1 MKYFFYAYSVWVV
14 YVKWWKQYVLGV
26 FSLCAMVMYVQ
37 SEIPVVSVSS
47 TYQRN
52 IKMYYVN
59 ETMDL
64 CMVEKPVVCA
74 NTMDCL
80 LKSYTSMDVL
90 DGVEIEDMVL
100 EEGTLIMRVSSFS
113 VDVSKEKEALLMY
126 LLQFNDVDKVKIY
139 VDEELWD
146 SGLYVDSKK
155 VISHH
160 FSTFT
165 NDLYMS
171 IPLVVYENI
180 DGVEV
185 IRTIRVPYS
194 LEYKD
199 IVQWLLYIYDE
210 HLQII
215 DECHV
220 VDGYMLVSLKGEL
233 KDTSHI
239 ESMGLS
245 LLALEEVNE
254 LSILH
259 EQIEIYHKVY

>member
-1 MKYFFYAYSVWVV
+1 M
-14 YVKWWKQYVLGV
+14 KWWKQYLLGI
-26 FSLCAMVMYVQ
+26 FSLCAMVLYVQ
-37 SEIPVVSVSS
+37 SEMPVVSVSS
-47 TYQRN
+47 TYQRG
-52 IKMYYVN
+52 IQLYYVN

-64 CMVEKPVVCA
+64 CMVEKPFVCA

-90 DGVEIEDMVL
+90 KDVVIEDMVL
-100 EEGTLIMRVSSFS
+100 EEGMLVMRVSSFS
-113 VDVSKEKEALLMY
+113 IALSKEKEALLMY
-126 LLQFNDVDKVKIY
+126 LLQFIDVDKVKIY

-146 SGLYVDSKK
+146 SGVYVDSKK
-155 VISHH
+155 VISNH

-171 IPLVVYENI
+171 MPVVMYENNS
-180 DGVEV
+180 GVEIV
-185 IRTIRVPYS
+185 KTIRVPYS

-199 IVQWLLYIYDE
+199 IVQWMLYVYDE

-220 VDGYMLVSLKGEL
+220 VDGYMLVSLKGEM
-233 KDTSHI
+233 KDVSHI

-245 LLALEEVNE
+245 LLLLEEVSE
-254 LSILH
+254 VSILH

>member
-1 MKYFFYAYSVWVV
+1 M
-14 YVKWWKQYVLGV
+14 KWWKQYLLGI
-26 FSLCAMVMYVQ
+26 FSLCAMVLYVQ
-37 SEIPVVSVSS
+37 SEMPVVSVSS
-47 TYQRN
+47 TYQKD
-52 IKMYYVN
+52 IKIYYVN

-64 CMVEKPVVCA
+64 CMVEKPFVCA

-80 LKSYTSMDVL
+80 LKSYISMDVL
-90 DGVEIEDMVL
+90 KDVVIEDMVL
-100 EEGTLIMRVSSFS
+100 EEGTLIMRLSSFF
-113 VDVSKEKEALLMY
+113 VELSKEKEALLMY
-126 LLQFNDVDKVKIY
+126 LLQFIDVDKVKIY

-146 SGLYVDSKK
+146 SGVYVDSKK
-155 VISHH
+155 VISNH

-171 IPLVVYENI
+171 MPVVMYENNS
-180 DGVEV
+180 GVEIV
-185 IRTIRVPYS
+185 KTIRVPYS

-199 IVQWLLYIYDE
+199 IVQWMLYVYDE

-220 VDGYMLVSLKGEL
+220 VDGYMLVSLKGEM
-233 KDTSHI
+233 KDVSHI

-245 LLALEEVNE
+245 LLLLEEVNE
-254 LSILH
+254 VSILH

>member
-1 MKYFFYAYSVWVV
+1 M
-14 YVKWWKQYVLGV
+14 VL
-26 FSLCAMVMYVQ
+26 YVQ
-37 SEIPVVSVSS
+37 SEMPVVSVSS
-47 TYQRN
+47 TYQKD
-52 IKMYYVN
+52 IKIYYVN

-64 CMVEKPVVCA
+64 CMVEKPFVCA

-90 DGVEIEDMVL
+90 KDVVIEDMVL
-100 EEGTLIMRVSSFS
+100 EEGMLAMRVSSFS
-113 VDVSKEKEALLMY
+113 IALSKEKEALLMY
-126 LLQFNDVDKVKIY
+126 LLQFIDVDKVKIY

-146 SGLYVDSKK
+146 SGVYVDSKK
-155 VISHH
+155 VISNH

-171 IPLVVYENI
+171 MPVVMYENNS
-180 DGVEV
+180 GVEIV
-185 IRTIRVPYS
+185 KTIRVPYS

-199 IVQWLLYIYDE
+199 IVQWMLYIYDE
-210 HLQII
+210 HLQIV

-233 KDTSHI
+233 KDVSHI

-245 LLALEEVNE
+245 LLLLEEVNE
-254 LSILH
+254 VSILH

>member
-1 MKYFFYAYSVWVV
+1 M
-14 YVKWWKQYVLGV
+14 KWWKQYLLGI
-26 FSLCAMVMYVQ
+26 FSLCAMVIYVQ
-37 SEIPVVSVSS
+37 SEMPVVSVSS
-47 TYQRN
+47 TYQKD

-59 ETMDL
+59 EGMDL
-64 CMVEKPVVCA
+64 CMVEKPFVCA

-90 DGVEIEDMVL
+90 KDVVIEDVVL
-100 EEGTLIMRVSSFS
+100 EEGMLVMRVSSFS
-113 VDVSKEKEALLMY
+113 IALSKEKEALLMY
-126 LLQFNDVDKVKIY
+126 LLQFIDVDKVKIY

-146 SGLYVDSKK
+146 SGVYVDSKK
-155 VISHH
+155 VISNH

-171 IPLVVYENI
+171 MPVVMYENNS
-180 DGVEV
+180 GVE
-185 IRTIRVPYS
+185 ILKTIRVPYS

-199 IVQWLLYIYDE
+199 IVQWMLYVYDE

-220 VDGYMLVSLKGEL
+220 VDGYMLVSLKGDL
-233 KDTSHI
+233 KDASHI
-239 ESMGLS
+239 KSMGLS
-245 LLALEEVNE
+245 LLLLEEVNE
-254 LSILH
+254 VSILH

>member
-1 MKYFFYAYSVWVV
+1 M
-14 YVKWWKQYVLGV
+14 VL
-26 FSLCAMVMYVQ
+26 YVQ
-37 SEIPVVSVSS
+37 SEMPVVSVSS
-47 TYQRN
+47 TYRKD

-59 ETMDL
+59 EGMDL
-64 CMVEKPVVCA
+64 CMVEKPFVCA

-90 DGVEIEDMVL
+90 KDVVIEDMVL
-100 EEGTLIMRVSSFS
+100 EEGMLVMRVSSFS
-113 VDVSKEKEALLMY
+113 IALSKEKEALLMY
-126 LLQFNDVDKVKIY
+126 LLQFSDVNKVKIY
-139 VDEELWD
+139 VGEVLWD
-146 SGLYVDSKK
+146 SGVYVDSKK
-155 VISHH
+155 VISNH

-171 IPLVVYENI
+171 MPVVMYENNSV
-180 DGVEV
+180 VEIV
-185 IRTIRVPYS
+185 KTIRVPYS

-199 IVQWLLYIYDE
+199 IVQWMLYVYDE
-210 HLQII
+210 HLQIV

-233 KDTSHI
+233 KDVSHI

-245 LLALEEVNE
+245 LLLLEEVNE
-254 LSILH
+254 ISILH

>member
-1 MKYFFYAYSVWVV
+1 M
-14 YVKWWKQYVLGV
+14 KWWKQYLLGI
-26 FSLCAMVMYVQ
+26 FSLCAMVLYVQ
-37 SEIPVVSVSS
+37 SEMPVVSVSS
-47 TYQRN
+47 TYQRS
-52 IKMYYVN
+52 IQLYYVN

-64 CMVEKPVVCA
+64 CMVEKPFVCA

-90 DGVEIEDMVL
+90 EDVVIEDMVL
-100 EEGTLIMRVSSFS
+100 EEGMLVMRVSSFS
-113 VDVSKEKEALLMY
+113 IALSKEKEALLMY
-126 LLQFNDVDKVKIY
+126 LLQFSDVNKVKIY

-146 SGLYVDSKK
+146 GGVYVDSKK
-155 VISHH
+155 VISNH

-165 NDLYMS
+165 SDLYMS
-171 IPLVVYENI
+171 MPVVMYENNS
-180 DGVEV
+180 GVEIV
-185 IRTIRVPYS
+185 KTIRVPYS

-199 IVQWLLYIYDE
+199 IVQWMLYVYDE

-220 VDGYMLVSLKGEL
+220 VDGYMLVSLNGEL
-233 KDTSHI
+233 NDMSHI

-245 LLALEEVNE
+245 LLLLEEVNE
-254 LSILH
+254 ISILH

>member
-1 MKYFFYAYSVWVV
+1 M
-14 YVKWWKQYVLGV
+14 VL
-26 FSLCAMVMYVQ
+26 YVQ
-37 SEIPVVSVSS
+37 SEMPVVSVSS
-47 TYQRN
+47 TYQKD

-64 CMVEKPVVCA
+64 FMVEKPFVCA

-90 DGVEIEDMVL
+90 KDVVIEDMVL
-100 EEGTLIMRVSSFS
+100 EEGMLVMRVSSFS
-113 VDVSKEKEALLMY
+113 IALSKEKEALLMY
-126 LLQFNDVDKVKIY
+126 LLQFSDVNKVKIY
-139 VDEELWD
+139 VDEVLWD

-155 VISHH
+155 VISNH
-160 FSTFT
+160 FSIFT

-171 IPLVVYENI
+171 MPVVMYENNS
-180 DGVEV
+180 GVE
-185 IRTIRVPYS
+185 ILKTIRVPYS
-194 LEYKD
+194 LEYND
-199 IVQWLLYIYDE
+199 IVQWMLYVYDE

-233 KDTSHI
+233 KDDSHI
-239 ESMGLS
+239 KSMGLS
-245 LLALEEVNE
+245 LLLLEEVNE
-254 LSILH
+254 VSILH